1 MNNENIELPKAK
13 EEIKPASSPLPFKT
27 STMDFEHSAMPK
39 EEEVKQVIN
48 KQQNIE
54 TKPLINEQQNI
65 VDKPLIKEQ
74 EEKLIVP
81 EDSGKNH
88 KFMEFI
94 KDLRYYIITRSTDE
108 IFKLVY
114 RFFLIALLVVLLKL
128 PFQLASDA
136 GRSILIIL
144 NIDITTR
151 VQDVWDAVWTLIYI
165 AFSVLLLY
173 SLLKDRFYKLVNIQK
188 IKAELGKQ

>member
-1 MNNENIELPKAK
+1 MNNDSFELPKIK
-13 EEIKPASSPLPFKT
+13 EEVKPTSSPLPFKT

-39 EEEVKQVIN
+39 QENIKQEVN
-48 KQQNIE
+48 NQQSIDV
-54 TKPLINEQQNI
+54 KPLIE
-65 VDKPLIKEQ
+65 EQ

-81 EDSGKNH
+81 DDSGKNH

-108 IFKLVY
+108 IFQLVY

-128 PFQLASDA
+128 PFQLASDT

-144 NIDITTR
+144 NIDITSR
-151 VQDVWDAVWTLIYI
+151 VQDVWDAGWTLIYI
-165 AFSVLLLY
+165 VFSVLLLY